1 MVRAGTHRQTGAPL
15 AIKMVNRNKLDKYYD
30 TKLRD
35 EITVLSELRHPNI
48 IRLYEVIEEPKMYY
62 LIFEKMSGG
71 ELFHRIVK
79 KKFCTEKDVRDV
91 GRMMLQALAH
101 CHDHQIAHRD
111 LKPENVL
118 FEVSW

>member
-1 MVRAGTHRQTGAPL
+1 MVSRS
-15 AIKMVNRNKLDKYYD
+15 KLDTYYD

-35 EITVLSELRHPNI
+35 EIAVLSELRHPNI

-62 LIFEKMSGG
+62 LVFEKMSGG

-79 KKFCTEKDVRDV
+79 KTFVTEKDVRGV

-118 FEVSW
+118 FEVCMLSV